1 MGLVSKRFLLDLGLV
16 TGLYHMLSQ
25 VPNKIT
31 VLWGAKTSRIIS
43 QRYCKPCIRFYCSLP
58 EEYIDKNSE
67 NMTHFEEVI
76 AE

>member
-16 TGLYHMLSQ
+16 TGLYHMFSQ

-43 QRYCKPCIRFYCSLP
+43 QPLP

>member
-43 QRYCKPCIRFYCSLP
+43 QPLP

-76 AE
+76 AEQISVHS